1 MGKIRNLKLKI
12 GVGLALASSL
22 AIGAWAAGSLGTL
35 PILGGASYCAS
46 YIGAP
51 AGTQANSTITGTGGG
66 TAASGGAVCGQT
78 VPAGPSWF
86 TGGEGTNI
94 DIYTPGQ
101 GPIFAGGA
109 LTAFLPLPPNVNLG
123 GLVVQTTGASVT
135 IANSTGTQ
143 VFSGVGATEAV
154 TLPAAPVQNQVVR
167 LVNATST
174 AISTFS
180 VAANTG
186 QSLVQVAPTALAAQT
201 NNAAAAALS
210 TVAYIYQASNLTWYR
225 IQ

>member
-1 MGKIRNLKLKI
+1 MKWNKTRSL
-12 GVGLALASSL
+12 LAGAALLATGI
-22 AIGAWAAGSLGTL
+22 AAWAAGSLGTL
-35 PILGGASYCAS
+35 PILGGAAYCAS
-46 YIGAP
+46 YIGSP
-51 AGTQANSTITGTGGG
+51 TGQTTITGTGGG
-66 TAASGGAVCGQT
+66 TTIPPSVCQQP
-78 VPAGPSWF
+78 VPAGPAWF

-94 DIYTPGQ
+94 DIYTPGT
-101 GPIFAGGA
+101 GPQYSGGA
-109 LTAFLPLPPNVNLG
+109 QTAFLPVPLYINLG
-123 GLVVQTTGASVT
+123 ALVVQTTGASVT

-143 VFSGVGATEAV
+143 VFNGVGATEAV

-201 NNAAAAALS
+201 NNGAAAALS
-210 TVAYIYQASNLTWYR
+210 TVAYIYQASNTTWYR